1 MPDGSILKDSFH
13 KDNTARPD
21 RNAPEFESA
30 MQYVRERKSDDDIR
44 QGQTGLGVRYV
55 LAASLTGALIALF
68 GLYAYF
74 TPG

>member
-1 MPDGSILKDSFH
+1 MPDGSMLKD
-13 KDNTARPD
+13 DAPRLD
-21 RNAPEFESA
+21 RNPPAFEEA
-30 MQYVRERKSDDDIR
+30 MKYVRDRKSDDEIR

-55 LAASLTGALIALF
+55 LAASLVGALVALF